1 MQQKTLDYLILSKAT
16 GFRNGVT
23 LPFQLV
29 DKTFSDIEGIF
40 NASLPEDSVQ
50 PWKSASGSISRD
62 EDRAVIGAIAEAMER
77 YSAAVINFQI
87 KKQSDLSG
95 EKVIAYNEFSLF
107 SEKQYAT
114 PYFQWKK
121 FKMEDAFFGE
131 VFSVYNNEK
140 TWVPQ
145 ELIGLGTK
153 SNIALIPSTSTG
165 LAAHFDK
172 YAGLLLAIQEL
183 LERDA
188 LTVYWLNSLGGREIR
203 LEEKYLAPIE
213 KQSGQVFCFD
223 ITQKWNP
230 HPVVIVCGYLK
241 QRNKKRISMG
251 VACRETYG
259 QAIEKAYL
267 EWVQGAVF
275 AGFYDV
281 YHPELELNKMEE
293 VVDFDEHAVY
303 YTLYPNLWDKVP
315 LLQKRSAYK
324 PRQADNGKLQSPKI
338 TLEQLLIKLKKEGL
352 RIYYRDLTL
361 SDVIMARLTVVR
373 ALSYDVLF
381 IYGDERAP
389 FLGGRT
395 SDVKWR
401 YPDLVSQAEFPNK
414 CPHPLG

>member
-29 DKTFSDIEGIF
+29 DKTFSDLEGIF

-77 YSAAVINFQI
+77 YSAAVVNFQI
-87 KKQSDLSG
+87 KKLSDLSG
-95 EKVIAYNEFSLF
+95 EKVISHNDFSLF
-107 SEKQYAT
+107 SEEQYAT
-114 PYFQWKK
+114 PNFQWKK
-121 FKMEDAFFGE
+121 FNMKDAFFGE

-140 TWVPQ
+140 VWVPQ

-153 SNIALIPSTSTG
+153 SDIALVPSTSTG

-172 YAGLLLAIQEL
+172 YTGLLLAIQEL

-188 LTVYWLNSLGGREIR
+188 LTVYWLNSLGGREIK
-203 LEEKYLAPIE
+203 LEEKYLAPVAR
-213 KQSGQVFCFD
+213 KSGQVFCFD

-251 VACRETYG
+251 VACRETYE

-267 EWVQGAVF
+267 EWVQGAIF

-281 YHPELELNKMEE
+281 YHPELELNKNEE

-303 YTLYPNLWDKVP
+303 YTLYPNLWYKVP

-324 PRQADNGKLQSPKI
+324 PKQTNDVSGNSKI
-338 TLEQLLIKLKKEGL
+338 ALEQLLIKLRKEGL

-361 SDVIMARLTVVR
+361 SDVREVGLTVIR
-373 ALSYDVLF
+373 ALSPELSL
-381 IYGDERAP
+381 IHGDERAP

-401 YPDLVSQAEFPNK
+401 YPDLVEQANFPNK
-414 CPHPLG
+414 FPHPLG